1 MFRIGIVVLCS
12 VLVTACLSPFVL
24 LLVRRLKVN
33 QPILGYVENH
43 YSKSGTPTM
52 GGMAFL
58 LGVCVVIILSNVGYS
73 KVTLVATVSTLGFGI
88 LGFLDDFIKVKYK
101 QNLGLRPYQK
111 IIGQVGISLIL
122 AMYVYYFSGRGG
134 QLVLPFSL
142 KVVDIGFWVVP
153 LIVVLCLAL
162 TNAVNLTDGLDGL
175 ASNTSMQ
182 YFSQRYLTTTG
193 GRYLVFGKTLCAL
206 RNASSVFSHRRKVS
220 PLTPAARASSV
231 LV

>member
-88 LGFLDDFIKVKYK
+88 LGFLDDFIKVKGGDNK
-101 QNLGLRPYQK
+101 GLSVIQK
-111 IIGQVGISLIL
+111 LFGQIFLSAIIAYYAYITPSIGSVVNIPFFDYSIDFGVYAIPL
-122 AMYVYYFSGRGG
+122 YVIFI
-134 QLVLPFSL
+134 VA
-142 KVVDIGFWVVP
+142 VVNF
-153 LIVVLCLAL
+153 
-162 TNAVNLTDGLDGL
+162 VNLTDGLDGL
-175 ASNTSMQ
+175 VS
-182 YFSQRYLTTTG
+182 TTG
-193 GRYLVFGKTLCAL
+193 LIYLVTIAILIL
-206 RNASSVFSHRRKVS
+206 
-220 PLTPAARASSV
+220 LTQTT
-231 LV
+231 